1 MYDMVRPGAT
11 GASDEGSLRRA
22 QSSMPLASE
31 CMHIYS
37 FSDYLK
43 LS

>member
-1 MYDMVRPGAT
+1 MVRPGAT
-11 GASDEGSLRRA
+11 GASDEGSVKYKRA
-22 QSSMPLASE
+22 QSSMPIASE
-31 CMHIYS
+31 YVHIYS